1 MTRRIHC
8 SVETVLRAMR
18 GGAVLQLSFED
29 SQTWALDG
37 VPVAR
42 DIAKQIVARRD
53 VFGSGHTL
61 FAGLGSQTYRHVGE
75 KQG

>member
-1 MTRRIHC
+1 
-8 SVETVLRAMR
+8 MR